1 VQVTTCTHARMSDAN
16 IGRAFTGDCSR
27 WYDSRVQLHLPWT
40 APAPRPRVVTA
51 GDHTFPVEVARH
63 RLARRYILRVT
74 AAGVVRVTVPRGA
87 SVAGG
92 LAFATGQ
99 ADWIAAEWARRSART
114 DWGSGTAVW
123 YRGEQHRI
131 TCNDAEVACG
141 PAVLPRQR
149 ASSGIRA
156 AFQAQWR
163 AEAAAELPG
172 RCAALG
178 QPHGLQPV
186 RVQVRNQQSRWG
198 SCSGQGSIAL
208 NWRLVQMP
216 DDVADY
222 VMLHELV
229 HLEHPNHS
237 ARFWRR
243 VAAVCPAWRTAERWL
258 RMSGRDLL

>member
-1 VQVTTCTHARMSDAN
+1 MPDAL
-16 IGRAFTGDCSR
+16 IGRSSPGDCSR
-27 WYDSRVQLHLPWT
+27 CYDSRVQLRLPWT
-40 APAPRPRVVTA
+40 APAPRARVVMA
-51 GDHTFPVEVARH
+51 GDRTFPVEVARH

-74 AAGVVRVTVPRGA
+74 AAGTVRVTVPRGA

-99 ADWIAAEWARRSART
+99 ADWIAAEWARRSAHT
-114 DWGSGTAVW
+114 DWGPGTVVW

-131 TCNDAEVACG
+131 TCRDGEIACG
-141 PAVLPRQR
+141 PVVLPRQH
-149 ASSGIRA
+149 AGTGIRA
-156 AFQAQWR
+156 AFHAQWR
-163 AEAAAELPG
+163 AEAAIELPE
-172 RCAALG
+172 RCIALG
-178 QPHGLQPV
+178 QPHGLRPL

-198 SCSGQGSIAL
+198 SCSSRGSIAL

-237 ARFWRR
+237 TRFWRR
-243 VAAVCPAWRTAERWL
+243 VAAVCAGWRAAERWL